1 MGLFD
6 NPLGTL
12 TRIGLAPVSGGLSLL
27 GGEDTM
33 ARVPL
38 LGPLTGAETDAQKRL
53 VAKQEEMAKE
63 AAKRAKQME
72 QARLNALAQ
81 KVMAFNPQNQ
91 LMSQMFGPD
100 AAFTPQQM
108 AQMVQNPMPQQPWG
122 SGTDAER
129 VQQAKDQQAEARRQ
143 QMVQSAFQPPTQGP
157 APIRLPP
164 PQAPRRY

>member
-1 MGLFD
+1 MGIFD

-12 TRIGLAPVSGGLSLL
+12 AKIGLAPVSGGLSL
-27 GGEDTM
+27 GVGEDTM

-38 LGPLTGAETDAQKRL
+38 LGPLTGSKTDAQKQL
-53 VAKQEEMAKE
+53 LEKQEKMAKE
-63 AAKRAKQME
+63 AEKRAKQME
-72 QARLNALAQ
+72 QARMNALAQ
-81 KVMAFNPQNQ
+81 KVLAFNPQNQ

-122 SGTDAER
+122 TGTDAER
-129 VQQAKDQQAEARRQ
+129 IQQVKDRDAEKRRQ
-143 QMVQSAFQPPTQGP
+143 EMVTGAFQPPSPGP
-157 APIRLPP
+157 APMRMPT